1 MHGGLKLEIR
11 ISNLNIW
18 KRHSRHLIGLFV
30 FTKSNHLIIG
40 GRSIS
45 LAAATEKTVIEHGR

>member
-1 MHGGLKLEIR
+1 MLYFLMAGLIEQGGLKLETR

-18 KRHSRHLIGLFV
+18 KRLSQHLTGLFV

-40 GRSIS
+40 GEEALS
-45 LAAATEKTVIEHGR
+45 AG